1 MKTIVVGVDRTGA
14 ARNAL
19 RWAGSISR
27 PTGTRVVVVH
37 EEVPQQ
43 AELDPETADAEVAA
57 AEGWLAEWVSEAQ
70 IDATDEVELTGGD
83 DLAEMIVDA
92 ATEHGADLLVLGTH
106 LGDGSGQ
113 AGFGTVAHEAVH
125 HFHGPT
131 LGVPAGAPI
140 GPNPTIV
147 VGLDGNPGS
156 TLALRWAVQFAKDV
170 GGSVVGVHVPATI
183 AGSYA
188 EAINDLSTYE
198 SKGEVEAQLAE
209 VGAPGTDVK
218 VVAGD
223 PIEQL
228 DHFASQH
235 EVSVIVVGS
244 RSHGLMQKQ
253 VIGKVPTHLLH
264 HASRPVVVVP
274 YFAKDDIA

>member
-1 MKTIVVGVDRTGA
+1 M
-14 ARNAL
+14 
-19 RWAGSISR
+19 GS
-27 PTGTRVVVVH
+27 RVVVVH

-57 AEGWLAEWVSEAQ
+57 AESWLEEWISEAE
-70 IDATDEVELTGGD
+70 IPATDEVELTGGD
-83 DLAEMIVDA
+83 DLAAMIVGA
-92 ATEHGADLLVLGTH
+92 AREHGADLLVLGTH
-106 LGDGSGQ
+106 LGDGTGH
-113 AGFGTVAHEAVH
+113 AGFGTITHEAVH

-140 GPNPTIV
+140 GPNPTVV
-147 VGLDGNPGS
+147 VGLDGHAGS
-156 TLALRWAVQFAKDV
+156 TLALRWASQFAKDV
-170 GGSVVGVHVPATI
+170 GGTLVGVHVPATI

-188 EAINDLSTYE
+188 DAINDLSTYE
-198 SKGEVEAQLAE
+198 SQGEVEAQLAE
-209 VGAPGTDVK
+209 VGVPDTDVK

-228 DHFASQH
+228 DRFASER

-253 VIGKVPTHLLH
+253 VIGRVPAHLLH